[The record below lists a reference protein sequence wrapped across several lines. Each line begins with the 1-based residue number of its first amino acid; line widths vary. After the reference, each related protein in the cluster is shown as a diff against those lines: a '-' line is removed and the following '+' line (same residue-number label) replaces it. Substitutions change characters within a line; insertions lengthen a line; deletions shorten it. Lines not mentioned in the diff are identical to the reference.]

1 MDDAKYEFISDSAEK
16 KRIGNSARHRRTH
29 NGKRGGVKLPSDFLT
44 KKERDAMSGECRSY
58 RINEPM
64 KWAEFKAMPEDIQR
78 QYVQILRDR
87 YGANNQNLSEMFR
100 IARPAVSK
108 HLKMLGMPSLKK
120 GSRLHDKEGW
130 EKFLNEGK
138 QEPVKSVVQDQQPQE
153 EDGTG
158 GMEGSNSVCA
168 LVPDS
173 GELVF
178 HGSASDALDAVK
190 QMLGGKVCMMK
201 ILWEREKVG

>member
-1 MDDAKYEFISDSAEK
+1 
-16 KRIGNSARHRRTH
+16 
-29 NGKRGGVKLPSDFLT
+29 
-44 KKERDAMSGECRSY
+44 MSGECRSY

-64 KWAEFKAMPEDIQR
+64 KWAEFKAMPEDIQS
-78 QYVQILRDR
+78 QYVQLLRDR
-87 YGANNQNLSEMFR
+87 YGANNQNLSDMFR
-100 IARPAVSK
+100 ITRPAVSK
-108 HLKMLGMPSLKK
+108 HLQMLGMPSLKK
-120 GSRLHDKEGW
+120 GSMLRDKEGW

-138 QEPVKSVVQDQQPQE
+138 QEPVQSVVQDQQPQE

-158 GMEGSNSVCA
+158 GMEGSDSVCA

-201 ILWEREKVG
+201 IFWEMENE